1 MSPFLKCRALAAA
14 IFGQDFDSKLQL
26 REASPFTRFHMLQ
39 NDEVD
44 VLAAHTT
51 LTMQRDVYEV
61 RVFCLLALLLTR
73 GPL

>member
-1 MSPFLKCRALAAA
+1 MLPKCRGLAAA
-14 IFGQDFDSKLQL
+14 IFGPDFGDKLQL
-26 REASPFTRFHMLQ
+26 REASPLTRFQMLQ

-61 RVFCLLALLLTR
+61 RVPTNQPRF
-73 GPL
+73 